1 MQPRYKFSVM
11 QKHRLIRQLV
21 AGAML
26 MLFILSIM
34 PRLYLHEVFAAHKDL
49 VENTCQDQPTIG
61 KDGFTCDLNDLV
73 ATSPFT
79 ETETSI
85 ALNPEIDFPVLHT
98 RYTSQIATA
107 APECFS
113 LRGPPVLA

>member
-1 MQPRYKFSVM
+1 L
-11 QKHRLIRQLV
+11 QKHRIIRGSTT
-21 AGAML
+21 GAL
-26 MLFILSIM
+26 LLLFMLSIM
-34 PRLYLHEVFAAHKDL
+34 PKLYLHDIFATHQDL
-49 VENTCQDQPTIG
+49 IRNSGQTQPGII
-61 KDGFTCDLNDLV
+61 KDGYSCDVNDLV

-79 ETETSI
+79 ESEKVTVF
-85 ALNPEIDFPVLHT
+85 NPEIDFAVFHT

>member
-1 MQPRYKFSVM
+1 LQLRYKFLHL
-11 QKHRLIRQLV
+11 QKHRTIRGFA

-26 MLFILSIM
+26 MIFTLSIM
-34 PRLYLHEVFAAHKDL
+34 PRLYLHDIFASHQDMI
-49 VENTCQDQPTIG
+49 NTGHAQPGIV
-61 KDGFTCDLNDLV
+61 KDGFSCDVSELV

-79 ETETSI
+79 ETEKTISF
-85 ALNPEIDFPVLHT
+85 NPEIHFPVLHT

-107 APECFS
+107 APECFT